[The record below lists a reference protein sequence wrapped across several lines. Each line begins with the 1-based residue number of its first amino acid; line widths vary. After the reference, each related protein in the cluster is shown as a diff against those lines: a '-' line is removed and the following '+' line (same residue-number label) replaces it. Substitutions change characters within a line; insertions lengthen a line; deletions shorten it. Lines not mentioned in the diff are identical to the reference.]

1 MRIHRIHGWSRPRHT
16 TQPVPPSLSLLLAC
30 SRSVG
35 KWCNLK
41 LMVWLPSL
49 SKFKTMCFKGL
60 VIRVITINLFSA
72 EIWLEVYN
80 IPILLASDNLITY
93 FSNSM
98 TQAQI
103 KFHYMYHTLMLF
115 VDVWMHFS
123 HSICTGTS
131 WMKST
136 CSVYNFKVCNQLNSS
151 GLSMKHLSFFYC

>member
-1 MRIHRIHGWSRPRHT
+1 MADPDPDTLYSQYLP
-16 TQPVPPSLSLLLAC
+16 LLLAC

-72 EIWLEVYN
+72 KIWLEVYN
-80 IPILLASDNLITY
+80 GWGVLLAISLRFPILLASDNLITY

-98 TQAQI
+98 TQTQI
-103 KFHYMYHTLMLF
+103 KFPYMYHTLMLF

-123 HSICTGTS
+123 HSVCTGTS

-136 CSVYNFKVCNQLNSS
+136 CSVNNFKVCIYSHSVN
-151 GLSMKHLSFFYC
+151 